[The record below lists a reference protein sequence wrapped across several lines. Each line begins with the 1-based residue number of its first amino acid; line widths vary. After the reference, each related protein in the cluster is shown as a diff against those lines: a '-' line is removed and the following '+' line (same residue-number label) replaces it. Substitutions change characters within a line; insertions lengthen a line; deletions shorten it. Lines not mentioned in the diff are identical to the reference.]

1 MSILC
6 EHLDEKNPGLLV
18 NSVNLLLKSIDTF
31 VNSQLLEDILSVIF
45 ERYIL
50 VLDTKRAQM
59 ISIYQKLI
67 NKIYQKFEINKI
79 LKEMIKVTMS
89 NSLKVKA

>member
-50 VLDTKRAQM
+50 VLDTKRA
-59 ISIYQKLI
+59 
-67 NKIYQKFEINKI
+67 
-79 LKEMIKVTMS
+79 
-89 NSLKVKA
+89 